1 MITRKYTPNAE
12 LAKQEMLPGLKK
24 HLRILVNDFDSSL
37 DTLLEAAIADSEDQ
51 TGSIFLESE
60 FTLDVVGLEV
70 DKGGFYPIQSIL
82 SAEKDNIS
90 VIEDVI
96 TNEGRVKYVAPEEGN
111 IIIVVKAGYPTIPP
125 AARAAISL
133 IAASLWS
140 TPEDGVRTMPTA
152 SSNLLK
158 TFRRWQM

>member
-12 LAKQEMLPGLKK
+12 AAKQEMLPGLKK

-37 DTLLEAAIADSEDQ
+37 DTLLEAAITHAEDE

-60 FTLDVVGLEV
+60 FSIDVVGLEI
-70 DKGGFYPIQSIL
+70 DKGGFYPVQSII
-82 SAEKDNIS
+82 SAEKDNVSIS
-90 VIEDVI
+90 DDVVI
-96 TNEGRVKYVAPEEGN
+96 NGGRVKYTALEEGN
-111 IIIVVKAGYPTIPP
+111 IIITLKVGYPTIPP
-125 AARAAISL
+125 AARAAIYL
-133 IAASLWS
+133 IAASLWMA
-140 TPEDGVRTMPTA
+140 PEDGVRTLPTA